1 MIQHPTAFHCGF
13 IIMFGIVFFS
23 SFASTRDENETLTR
37 AALMQFLRCS
47 THDFVQLKVVFK
59 VDIIFGLVVKFSQI
73 DFTPEKSSVKTK
85 QSTKNKQAGGE
96 RSRGTHNPLPS
107 P

>member
-1 MIQHPTAFHCGF
+1 
-13 IIMFGIVFFS
+13 MFGIVFFS
-23 SFASTRDENETLTR
+23 SFASTRDENETLTL

-47 THDFVQLKVVFK
+47 THDFVQLK